1 MEIINEKLTAL
12 YVKGALFI
20 GEFLE
25 DQRGV
30 TAIEYAL
37 VAVAIASVVGI
48 AFSTEG
54 TSSLLG
60 ALQTAMKNLST
71 KLAGPVGG

>member
-1 MEIINEKLTAL
+1 MINEKLTAL
-12 YVKGALFI
+12 YIKGALFI
-20 GEFLE
+20 EEFLE
-25 DQRGV
+25 DQQGV

-48 AFSTEG
+48 AFSSDG

-60 ALQTAMKNLST
+60 ALQTAMKNLSA

>member
-1 MEIINEKLTAL
+1 MINEKLTAL
-12 YVKGALFI
+12 YIKGALFI
-20 GEFLE
+20 EEFIE
-25 DQRGV
+25 DQQGV

-48 AFSTEG
+48 AFSADG

-60 ALQTAMKNLST
+60 ALQTAMKNLSA
-71 KLAGPVGG
+71 KLAGPVGS

>member
-1 MEIINEKLTAL
+1 MINEKLTAL
-12 YVKGALFI
+12 YIKGALFI
-20 GEFLE
+20 EEFLE
-25 DQRGV
+25 DQQGV

-48 AFSTEG
+48 AFSADG

-60 ALQTAMKNLST
+60 ALQTAMKNLSA

>member
-1 MEIINEKLTAL
+1 MINEKLTAL

-30 TAIEYAL
+30 TASEYAL